1 MGECTIKALDNVSLQ
16 IDQGEFLAIIGP
28 SGSGKSTLMNILG
41 ILDRATI
48 GEYYLNKTNL
58 MRISDK
64 KISRIRNRK
73 IGFIFQ
79 QFNLMPRLTA
89 FENVEL
95 PLVYRGVG
103 KATRKKVVLKSLE
116 RVGLLDKEKHIP
128 AQLSGGQQQ
137 RIAIARAIAGSP
149 ELILADE
156 PTGAL
161 DSKTGEEVMTLLRE
175 IHREGNTLIMI
186 THDKEIA
193 NQAERIIE
201 IKTENSVN
209 GTNYD
214 SFTEYKVSAKTIIVH
229 QISNIFNNAWNYYWC
244 FFCYITCFDWGSYI
258 EKCLHTIR

>member
-103 KATRKKVVLKSLE
+103 KATRKSSIKSLE

-201 IKTENSVN
+201 IKDGKLRE
-209 GTNYD
+209 
-214 SFTEYKVSAKTIIVH
+214 
-229 QISNIFNNAWNYYWC
+229 WN
-244 FFCYITCFDWGSYI
+244 
-258 EKCLHTIR
+258 KL

>member
-1 MGECTIKALDNVSLQ
+1 MIQLFNISKSYQMGECTIKALDNVSLQ

-116 RVGLLDKEKHIP
+116 HVGLLDKEKHIP

-201 IKTENSVN
+201 IKDGKLRE
-209 GTNYD
+209 
-214 SFTEYKVSAKTIIVH
+214 
-229 QISNIFNNAWNYYWC
+229 WN
-244 FFCYITCFDWGSYI
+244 
-258 EKCLHTIR
+258 KL

>member
-1 MGECTIKALDNVSLQ
+1 MIQLFNISKSYQMGENTIKALDDISLQ
-16 IDQGEFLAIIGP
+16 ISEGEFLAIIGP

-41 ILDRATI
+41 ILDKATV
-48 GEYYLNKTNL
+48 GEYYLNKKNL
-58 MRISDK
+58 MRVSDR
-64 KISRIRNRK
+64 KISKIRNRK

-103 KATRKKVVLKSLE
+103 KAVRKRVVLKSLE
-116 RVGLLDKEKHIP
+116 RVGLLDKKKHLP

-149 ELILADE
+149 EIILADE

-161 DSKTGEEVMTLLRE
+161 DSKTGEEVMSLLKE

-186 THDKEIA
+186 THDQEIA
-193 NQAERIIE
+193 QQAERIIE
-201 IKTENSVN
+201 IKDGKLCE
-209 GTNYD
+209 
-214 SFTEYKVSAKTIIVH
+214 
-229 QISNIFNNAWNYYWC
+229 
-244 FFCYITCFDWGSYI
+244 
-258 EKCLHTIR
+258 

>member
-116 RVGLLDKEKHIP
+116 HVGLLDKEKHIP

-201 IKTENSVN
+201 IKDGKLRE
-209 GTNYD
+209 
-214 SFTEYKVSAKTIIVH
+214 
-229 QISNIFNNAWNYYWC
+229 WN
-244 FFCYITCFDWGSYI
+244 
-258 EKCLHTIR
+258 KL

>member
-1 MGECTIKALDNVSLQ
+1 MIQLFNISKSYQMGESTIKALDNISLE
-16 IDQGEFLAIIGP
+16 INQGEFLAIVGP

-41 ILDRATI
+41 ILDRATG
-48 GEYYLNKTNL
+48 GEYYLNKMNL

-64 KISRIRNRK
+64 KISKIRNRK

-103 KATRKKVVLKSLE
+103 KTVRKKVALKSLE
-116 RVGLLDKEKHIP
+116 RVGLLDKEKHVP

-137 RIAIARAIAGSP
+137 RVAIARAIACSP
-149 ELILADE
+149 EIILADE

-161 DSKTGEEVMTLLRE
+161 DSKTGEDVMALLKE

-186 THDKEIA
+186 THDREIA
-193 NQAERIIE
+193 EQAERIIE
-201 IKTENSVN
+201 IKDGKLRE
-209 GTNYD
+209 
-214 SFTEYKVSAKTIIVH
+214 
-229 QISNIFNNAWNYYWC
+229 WN
-244 FFCYITCFDWGSYI
+244 
-258 EKCLHTIR
+258 KL

>member
-1 MGECTIKALDNVSLQ
+1 MIQLFNISKSYQMGENTIKALDDISLQ
-16 IDQGEFLAIIGP
+16 ISEGEFLAIIGP

-41 ILDRATI
+41 ILDKATV
-48 GEYYLNKTNL
+48 GEYYLNKRNL
-58 MRISDK
+58 MRVSDR
-64 KISRIRNRK
+64 KISKIRNRK

-103 KATRKKVVLKSLE
+103 KAVRKRVVLKSLE
-116 RVGLLDKEKHIP
+116 RVGLLDKKKHLP

-149 ELILADE
+149 EIILADE

-161 DSKTGEEVMTLLRE
+161 DSKTGEEVMSLLKE

-186 THDKEIA
+186 THDQEIA
-193 NQAERIIE
+193 QQAERIIE
-201 IKTENSVN
+201 IKDGKLCE
-209 GTNYD
+209 
-214 SFTEYKVSAKTIIVH
+214 
-229 QISNIFNNAWNYYWC
+229 WN
-244 FFCYITCFDWGSYI
+244 
-258 EKCLHTIR
+258 KL

>member
-1 MGECTIKALDNVSLQ
+1 MIQLFNISKSYQMGECTIKALDNVSLQ

-103 KATRKKVVLKSLE
+103 KATRKKVVLKSSE

-201 IKTENSVN
+201 IKDGKLRE
-209 GTNYD
+209 
-214 SFTEYKVSAKTIIVH
+214 
-229 QISNIFNNAWNYYWC
+229 WN
-244 FFCYITCFDWGSYI
+244 
-258 EKCLHTIR
+258 KL

>member
-103 KATRKKVVLKSLE
+103 KATRKKVVLKNLE

-201 IKTENSVN
+201 IKDGKLRE
-209 GTNYD
+209 
-214 SFTEYKVSAKTIIVH
+214 
-229 QISNIFNNAWNYYWC
+229 WN
-244 FFCYITCFDWGSYI
+244 
-258 EKCLHTIR
+258 KL

>member
-64 KISRIRNRK
+64 KISRIRNKK

-103 KATRKKVVLKSLE
+103 KATRKK
-116 RVGLLDKEKHIP
+116 
-128 AQLSGGQQQ
+128 
-137 RIAIARAIAGSP
+137 
-149 ELILADE
+149 
-156 PTGAL
+156 
-161 DSKTGEEVMTLLRE
+161 
-175 IHREGNTLIMI
+175 
-186 THDKEIA
+186 
-193 NQAERIIE
+193 
-201 IKTENSVN
+201 
-209 GTNYD
+209 
-214 SFTEYKVSAKTIIVH
+214 
-229 QISNIFNNAWNYYWC
+229 
-244 FFCYITCFDWGSYI
+244 
-258 EKCLHTIR
+258 

>member
-128 AQLSGGQQQ
+128 AQLSGGQQGLQ
-137 RIAIARAIAGSP
+137 
-149 ELILADE
+149 
-156 PTGAL
+156 
-161 DSKTGEEVMTLLRE
+161 
-175 IHREGNTLIMI
+175 
-186 THDKEIA
+186 
-193 NQAERIIE
+193 
-201 IKTENSVN
+201 
-209 GTNYD
+209 
-214 SFTEYKVSAKTIIVH
+214 
-229 QISNIFNNAWNYYWC
+229 
-244 FFCYITCFDWGSYI
+244 
-258 EKCLHTIR
+258 

>member
-1 MGECTIKALDNVSLQ
+1 MIQLFNISKSYQMGENTIKALDDISLQ
-16 IDQGEFLAIIGP
+16 ISEGEFLAIIGP

-41 ILDRATI
+41 ILDKATV
-48 GEYYLNKTNL
+48 GEYYLNKKNL
-58 MRISDK
+58 MRVSDR
-64 KISRIRNRK
+64 KISKIRNRK

-103 KATRKKVVLKSLE
+103 KAVRKRVVLKSLE
-116 RVGLLDKEKHIP
+116 RVGLLDKKKHLP

-149 ELILADE
+149 EIILADE

-161 DSKTGEEVMTLLRE
+161 DSKTGEEVMSLLKE

-186 THDKEIA
+186 THDQEIA
-193 NQAERIIE
+193 QQAERIIE
-201 IKTENSVN
+201 IKDGKLCE
-209 GTNYD
+209 
-214 SFTEYKVSAKTIIVH
+214 
-229 QISNIFNNAWNYYWC
+229 WN
-244 FFCYITCFDWGSYI
+244 
-258 EKCLHTIR
+258 KL

>member
-1 MGECTIKALDNVSLQ
+1 MGESTIKALDNISLE
-16 IDQGEFLAIIGP
+16 INQGEFLAIVGP

-41 ILDRATI
+41 ILDRATG
-48 GEYYLNKTNL
+48 GEYYLNKMNL

-64 KISRIRNRK
+64 KISKIRNRK

-103 KATRKKVVLKSLE
+103 KTVRKKVALKSLE
-116 RVGLLDKEKHIP
+116 RVGLLDKEKHVP

-137 RIAIARAIAGSP
+137 RVAIARAIACSP
-149 ELILADE
+149 EIILADE

-161 DSKTGEEVMTLLRE
+161 DSKTGEDVMALLKE

-186 THDKEIA
+186 THDREIA
-193 NQAERIIE
+193 EQAERIIE
-201 IKTENSVN
+201 IKDGKLRE
-209 GTNYD
+209 
-214 SFTEYKVSAKTIIVH
+214 
-229 QISNIFNNAWNYYWC
+229 WN
-244 FFCYITCFDWGSYI
+244 
-258 EKCLHTIR
+258 KL